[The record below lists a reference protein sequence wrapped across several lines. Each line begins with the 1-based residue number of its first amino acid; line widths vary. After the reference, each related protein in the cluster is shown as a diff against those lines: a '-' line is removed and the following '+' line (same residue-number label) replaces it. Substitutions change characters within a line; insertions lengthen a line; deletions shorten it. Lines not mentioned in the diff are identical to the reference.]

1 MRLDQIRG
9 HLKAVCGDE
18 RLLVLTPDD
27 AQPKSLDRLSKEHQ
41 ERVVWSNFSKLDN
54 IVAKILE
61 DKQSPPSEMEAF
73 LLREFSTFLHKE
85 GLAISSKER
94 VMVVSAGKAWPR
106 YYNKAVM
113 GDIRKPNWNPS
124 DHLAF
129 YTGFEIK
136 AFVPRIKSA
145 SNPINIT
152 IDGEVEENLDEH
164 QRQVVRKLLDNR
176 YKGEEFDE
184 PLMVLF
190 VSGPDDDDTIKLPNP
205 IEVDSIGKNGKR
217 AALMMGGVR
226 YVTLESLRNARYTSD
241 LKPC

>member
-1 MRLDQIRG
+1 MSRILGALLDEEDFSLVTFINQPKGDGTRPDARIKTGQGLWIETKKNRDEVRLDQIRG

-176 YKGEEFDE
+176 YKGEEF
-184 PLMVLF
+184 
-190 VSGPDDDDTIKLPNP
+190 T
-205 IEVDSIGKNGKR
+205 
-217 AALMMGGVR
+217 
-226 YVTLESLRNARYTSD
+226 
-241 LKPC
+241 